1 MWEINS
7 WEGNQESMKYVT
19 HTLVKEESSS
29 IVPGGSQGHEHR
41 HRVVDKLGGETASV
55 VLVKLKMRFSP
66 EDAMQSA
73 GVLRSREEGEI
84 AIIWA
89 SMEVHGL

>member
-1 MWEINS
+1 MSQDE
-7 WEGNQESMKYVT
+7 
-19 HTLVKEESSS
+19 VKGIS
-29 IVPGGSQGHEHR
+29 IR
-41 HRVVDKLGGETASV
+41 HRMIDKLGGEIASV

-73 GVLRSREEGEI
+73 GVLRSKEKGEI